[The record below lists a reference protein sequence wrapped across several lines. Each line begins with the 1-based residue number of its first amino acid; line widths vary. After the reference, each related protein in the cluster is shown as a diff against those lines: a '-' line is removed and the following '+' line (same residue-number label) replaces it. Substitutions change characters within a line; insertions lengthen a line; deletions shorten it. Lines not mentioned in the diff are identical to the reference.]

1 MRSRYTPQRNRFR
14 SAHPNP
20 NIRDVGIFGVA
31 AQVTLDVPFGV
42 FALRTCGN
50 GIVPAVH
57 GFAVQRKTD
66 TLGIALGKADP
77 IANVKCWL
85 CWFFLRRFG
94 RLWLLCRFW
103 FFRCRRCGLF
113 LFGRCQRLS
122 GWRSDSSGVLDGSLT
137 CGGVVPLLGCSDAGF
152 V

>member
-1 MRSRYTPQRNRFR
+1 MPSPINADRHITRESIPAIPRLKKCVFIVLITSLKTKNAPYFDDAFQCDLILLLCVADIHLKGTG
-14 SAHPNP
+14 SGLLIPNP

-66 TLGIALGKADP
+66 TLGI
-77 IANVKCWL
+77 
-85 CWFFLRRFG
+85 
-94 RLWLLCRFW
+94 RL
-103 FFRCRRCGLF
+103 
-113 LFGRCQRLS
+113 
-122 GWRSDSSGVLDGSLT
+122 LT
-137 CGGVVPLLGCSDAGF
+137 ELIGISPLPGTPPAP
-152 V
+152 

>member
-1 MRSRYTPQRNRFR
+1 MLITSLKTKNAPYFDDAFQCDLILLLCVADIHLKGTG
-14 SAHPNP
+14 SGLLIPNP

-66 TLGIALGKADP
+66 TLGI
-77 IANVKCWL
+77 
-85 CWFFLRRFG
+85 
-94 RLWLLCRFW
+94 RL
-103 FFRCRRCGLF
+103 
-113 LFGRCQRLS
+113 
-122 GWRSDSSGVLDGSLT
+122 LT
-137 CGGVVPLLGCSDAGF
+137 ELIGISPLPGTPPAP
-152 V
+152 